1 MENLILIR
9 YFDGVIIDYRK
20 YEFFGY
26 FLGKFGLEIL
36 LVEFVVKLIFVIKVL
51 KRLLVK
57 IKVVNINS

>member
-1 MENLILIR
+1 MIR

-36 LVEFVVKLIFVIKVL
+36 LVEFVVKSIFVIKVL